1 MGFFENLT
9 PTNGFDYKDLNN
21 ARQNNYAWSM
31 SELGDYIYVG
41 TSRNMLINI
50 ISAISP
56 NVRIPTLLMA
66 DPIENQG
73 EIWRYRKDGTLP
85 WQRVYRST
93 NTSQGPVLAGFR
105 YMITHRPLGGSP
117 ALYAAEAGER
127 VRVLK
132 STNGVNWRILEDTVL
147 QGSSSR
153 AMVTHNGKI
162 YIATRDELEENPMPL
177 LYSSKDPEFY
187 PWEPVISNVEGFD
200 PDKNPKGSI
209 WNMAV
214 FNNRIYL
221 STSYEDRIQVWRT
234 NDEEPRLNDWTLVVD
249 GFENPLNTSTLAM
262 GVFKDHLYISGTK
275 PLPLSYFIPQGFDL
289 IRIDKEDNWETV
301 VGGRSLIP
309 LGTIIEEEAGSFP
322 SLWSGFSNPFNVY
335 GWQIQEYKDR
345 LLISTFDDSTNMEV
359 ILTTLLENRVAL
371 AELIGEKVTNILIT
385 VYRAVV
391 EILTAIKYPRGF
403 DLYI

>member
-1 MGFFENLT
+1 
-9 PTNGFDYKDLNN
+9 
-21 ARQNNYAWSM
+21 
-31 SELGDYIYVG
+31 
-41 TSRNMLINI
+41 
-50 ISAISP
+50 
-56 NVRIPTLLMA
+56 
-66 DPIENQG
+66 
-73 EIWRYRKDGTLP
+73 
-85 WQRVYRST
+85 
-93 NTSQGPVLAGFR
+93 
-105 YMITHRPLGGSP
+105 MITHRPLGGSP